1 VDPDHQRGPLDA
13 LEAARQIEK
22 VLAPRRCRRDVDEA
36 VQAGFAAQGEAPRG
50 GRRSS
55 PEEPA
60 PERDDFLF

>member
-1 VDPDHQRGPLDA
+1 VDPDHQRRPLDA
-13 LEAARQIEK
+13 LEAARQVEE
-22 VLAPRRCRRDVDEA
+22 VLAPRRRRRDIDEA
-36 VQAGFAAQGEAPRG
+36 VQAGFAAQREAPGR